1 MAPTFTCFL
10 TVRLPVE
17 LLTRPSKG
25 LPEVRFLGGVIGGNK
40 SLFAKTCQ
48 MLLAAAFNLD

>member
-25 LPEVRFLGGVIGGNK
+25 LPEVCFLGDVIGGNK

>member
-17 LLTRPSKG
+17 PLTRPSKS
-25 LPEVRFLGGVIGGNK
+25 LPEVCFLGDVIGGNK

-48 MLLAAAFNLD
+48 AAAFNLD